1 MTNPE
6 YHEMYQIL
14 AEGVTFRHTI
24 DGPTLY
30 YPEIFYKLAF
40 NFNNKQILVTL
51 LE

>member
-24 DGPTLY
+24 DDPTLY
-30 YPEIFYKLAF
+30 YPEIFII
-40 NFNNKQILVTL
+40 NWRSILTTNRF
-51 LE
+51 